1 MINKTTIVNILLS
14 LIFFLQNCM
23 KHYYIYI
30 EEMYAVFVE
39 YPQQVSCTKKT
50 GQYDRLELYPSDQ
63 PI

>member
-1 MINKTTIVNILLS
+1 
-14 LIFFLQNCM
+14 M

-39 YPQQVSCTKKT
+39 YRQQVSCNKKT